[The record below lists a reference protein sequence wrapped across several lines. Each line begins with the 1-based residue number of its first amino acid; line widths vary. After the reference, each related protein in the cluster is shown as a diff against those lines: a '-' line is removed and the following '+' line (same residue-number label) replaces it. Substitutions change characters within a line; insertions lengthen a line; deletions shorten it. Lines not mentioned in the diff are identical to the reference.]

1 MSLPFDLLASLP
13 GGPLLLRMAL
23 VAVFVVLV
31 ALLAERLGP
40 FLGAMVASL
49 PLYTGPIY
57 LMLALEHDVDYLVAS
72 TLGSLAIC
80 GATPVYALAY
90 CVVARRHGT
99 LVSLSA
105 ALSAWVLCAAIVQ
118 EIRWSLIEALLFVA
132 PIYAVSVPLARGFTR
147 GIAIRPAKRGRFDLL
162 LRAVMCGG
170 LAGVVITVSRF
181 LPPQATGV
189 LSVVPILMTS
199 LVLVLQPRIGGP
211 ATAAL
216 MAHTLGGLVGMVLAF
231 ALVHLALQ
239 SWGVWLSLAAG
250 LAVTVAWNLCLIAVK
265 RHTSPPSAP
274 SVSETRPHALP
285 PSAMPQRRPSA
296 LPRHP

>member
-1 MSLPFDLLASLP
+1 MSLPLDLIANLP
-13 GGPLLLRMAL
+13 GAPLLLRMGL
-23 VAVFVVLV
+23 VAVFVMVV
-31 ALLAERLGP
+31 AVLAERLGA

-90 CVVARRHGT
+90 CVAARRRGT
-99 LVSLSA
+99 LVSLTA
-105 ALSAWVLCAAIVQ
+105 ALGAWALCAAVVQ
-118 EIRWSLIEALLFVA
+118 ASRWSLIEALLFVA

-170 LAGVVITVSRF
+170 LAGVVIAASRV

-199 LVLVLQPRIGGP
+199 LVLVLQPRVGGP

-231 ALVHLALQ
+231 TLVHLTLQ
-239 SWGVWLSLAAG
+239 TWGVWLSLVAG
-250 LAVTVAWNLCLIAVK
+250 LVVTVVWNLCLIAVK
-265 RHTSPPSAP
+265 RVTAPPTAP
-274 SVSETRPHALP
+274 IISEPQSHALP
-285 PSAMPQRRPSA
+285 PPVMPPRRPSA
-296 LPRHP
+296 SPRHP

>member
-1 MSLPFDLLASLP
+1 MSILFDLASLP
-13 GGPLLLRMAL
+13 GAPLMLRMGL
-23 VAVFVVLV
+23 VAMFVVVV
-31 ALLAERLGP
+31 ALLAERLGA

-57 LMLALEHDVDYLVAS
+57 LMLALEHDADYLVAS

-90 CVVARRHGT
+90 CVAARRHGT
-99 LVSLSA
+99 LVSLAA
-105 ALSAWVLCAAIVQ
+105 ALSAWTLCAAIVQ
-118 EIRWSLIEALLFVA
+118 AIRWSLIEALLFVA

-147 GIAIRPAKRGRFDLL
+147 GIAIRAAKRGRFDLL

-170 LAGVVITVSRF
+170 LAGVVIAVSRV

-231 ALVHLALQ
+231 ALVHLTLQ
-239 SWGVWLSLAAG
+239 TWGVWLSLAAG
-250 LAVTVAWNLCLIAVK
+250 LGVTVAWNLCLIAVK
-265 RHTSPPSAP
+265 RLMAPPPAGN
-274 SVSETRPHALP
+274 VSEAQHHDLP
-285 PSAMPQRRPSA
+285 PPVMPQRRPSA
-296 LPRHP
+296 SPPRP